1 MNAEKRRDLRNEKK
15 TMQAVRKAVYASR
28 KGSNLLSSVPAGTDE
43 GRAERRKAAYKKPEL
58 KVGSIAWVNAKAREA
73 GMTYGEYVGRSG
85 I

>member
-1 MNAEKRRDLRNEKK
+1 MKEK
-15 TMQAVRKAVYASR
+15 
-28 KGSNLLSSVPAGTDE
+28 
-43 GRAERRKAAYKKPEL
+43 AERRKAVYKKPAEL

>member
-1 MNAEKRRDLRNEKK
+1 MNAERRRDLLNEKK
-15 TMQAVRKAVYASR
+15 TMQAVWKAVYAGR
-28 KGSNLLSSVPAGTDE
+28 QEAICSVKCRQE
-43 GRAERRKAAYKKPEL
+43 RMKERAERRKAAYKKPEL

>member
-15 TMQAVRKAVYASR
+15 TMQAVLMPVGKEAIC
-28 KGSNLLSSVPAGTDE
+28 SVACRQARMKE
-43 GRAERRKAAYKKPEL
+43 KAERRKAVYKKPAEL